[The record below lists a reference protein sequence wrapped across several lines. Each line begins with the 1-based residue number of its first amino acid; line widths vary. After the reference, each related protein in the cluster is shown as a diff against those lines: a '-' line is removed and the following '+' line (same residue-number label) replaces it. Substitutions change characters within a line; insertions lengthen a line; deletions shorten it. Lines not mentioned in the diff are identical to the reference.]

1 MKATKDFRGRGGDFG
16 AEDSL
21 KRAAKLDPIKKSGKE
36 RHVLYS
42 QIDEE
47 EDMEL
52 IRVRKKDSILDYFDD
67 GEEEDQEFDEDDEL
81 DDEEWE
87 EDDEFDEELDD
98 DQDEEVDASFDKVRV
113 TGRR

>member
-1 MKATKDFRGRGGDFG
+1 MKTTKDFRGRGNDFG

-67 GEEEDQEFDEDDEL
+67 GDEEEVDQDDEL

-98 DQDEEVDASFDKVRV
+98 DEDVLEEDIEEVRV

>member
-1 MKATKDFRGRGGDFG
+1 MKTTKDFRGRGNDFG

-87 EDDEFDEELDD
+87 DDELDEELDD
-98 DQDEEVDASFDKVRV
+98 DEDVLEEDLEEVRV
-113 TGRR
+113 SGRR